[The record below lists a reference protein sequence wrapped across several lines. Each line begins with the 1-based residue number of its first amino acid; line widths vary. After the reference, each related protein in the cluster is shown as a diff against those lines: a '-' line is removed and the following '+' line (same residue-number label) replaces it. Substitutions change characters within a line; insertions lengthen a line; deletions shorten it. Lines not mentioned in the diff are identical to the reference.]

1 MILDNIENKFKK
13 NELKR
18 KREEEIEKR
27 KYSYF
32 NKIDQVGNKEITK
45 RKQFFDENSIK
56 RTFSKKNDD
65 KIETNNEA
73 KKKLEKRTTPTQMQ
87 TYQREVKDREMLA
100 AIIKKQ
106 SSSIVELKE
115 QVVNSKREVL
125 SFDNEKEELGI
136 KQKKKLK
143 EFANI
148 IKNKP
153 VKIIIKTFLSKEEQD
168 FDKYKRISKSRS
180 LYIRAFLVNQGI
192 SHNRIKIETNEENI
206 TKNWKNEVILN
217 FIGV

>member
-13 NELKR
+13 NELKG
-18 KREEEIEKR
+18 KRRRDRKR

-45 RKQFFDENSIK
+45 KQFFDENSIK

-65 KIETNNEA
+65 KIETNNEG

-87 TYQREVKDREMLA
+87 TYQKKQRTGKYLA

-115 QVVNSKREVL
+115 QVINSKREVL

-136 KQKKKLK
+136 KQKEKIKKNLQ
-143 EFANI
+143 I
-148 IKNKP
+148 
-153 VKIIIKTFLSKEEQD
+153 
-168 FDKYKRISKSRS
+168 
-180 LYIRAFLVNQGI
+180 
-192 SHNRIKIETNEENI
+192 
-206 TKNWKNEVILN
+206 
-217 FIGV
+217 